1 MLVRQAVD
9 ASNELSIFFR
19 HSGIRHNDVRFPMLQ
34 FLKRLPAGIH
44 LQRFGAIQLEHDKQ
58 KFRSSGSS
66 STTRTFI
73 PAKSN
78 CLETSGLLISHGPI
92 QIKLSGAEVV

>member
-1 MLVRQAVD
+1 
-9 ASNELSIFFR
+9 
-19 HSGIRHNDVRFPMLQ
+19 MLQ

-58 KFRSSGSS
+58 KFPFLRFVLD
-66 STTRTFI
+66 TRTFI
-73 PAKSN
+73 PARSN